1 LEGIWVKLMGTTKSE
16 TMRLKARMDA
26 EDREM
31 EKKGQKPM
39 NRKQALGKYSKYLGK

>member
-1 LEGIWVKLMGTTKSE
+1 MGREKSE
-16 TMRLKARMDA
+16 TARLKARMDA

-39 NRKQALGKYSKYLGK
+39 NAKEALGKYAKCLKD